1 MGVSVS
7 KGRMP
12 SWKPGKKKGKPRL
25 KKTAIGEALAHDF
38 AAEIERLVGR
48 EAAAALDFEAL
59 EMVVRRQA
67 LRFSARV
74 VEPRLNADHSDFTGA
89 RRPCF
94 CGQPG
99 RYVDRRAKPF
109 QTVLGELRLERA

>member
-1 MGVSVS
+1 
-7 KGRMP
+7 
-12 SWKPGKKKGKPRL
+12 
-25 KKTAIGEALAHDF
+25 
-38 AAEIERLVGR
+38 
-48 EAAAALDFEAL
+48 
-59 EMVVRRQA
+59 MVVRRQA

-89 RRPCF
+89 RRPCS